1 MLWDLDL
8 GNKKPHFR
16 TVYYSFARVEDPH
29 CPLHNKDRNNIEN
42 HKMKEEK
49 MTGTAVNNSLRIGTA
64 SMGVFIGE
72 ISTLLWDMR
81 WLMLLAGVLIIV
93 DLWLGVHKSF
103 ANNVDIRASRALR
116 RTMMK
121 IADYLCVVILGA
133 VVGKALGEP
142 LGCSAIVIAVVLMSI
157 ACLCE
162 LDSIISNWGEIK
174 GVKIN
179 VFKIILGLVGYKRKE
194 LGEAL
199 KGTITITKKRKK

>member
-1 MLWDLDL
+1 
-8 GNKKPHFR
+8 
-16 TVYYSFARVEDPH
+16 
-29 CPLHNKDRNNIEN
+29 
-42 HKMKEEK
+42 

-81 WLMLLAGVLIIV
+81 WLMLLAGVLIVV
-93 DLWLGVHKSF
+93 DLWLGVHNSI

-157 ACLCE
+157 ACLCK
-162 LDSIISNWGEIK
+162 LFADYFSKKCGDSECQRARSIVWL
-174 GVKIN
+174 IN
-179 VFKIILGLVGYKRKE
+179 HFFQSRFTCLLFLPSAR
-194 LGEAL
+194 
-199 KGTITITKKRKK
+199 

>member
-1 MLWDLDL
+1 
-8 GNKKPHFR
+8 
-16 TVYYSFARVEDPH
+16 
-29 CPLHNKDRNNIEN
+29 
-42 HKMKEEK
+42 

-64 SMGVFIGE
+64 SMGVFLGE

-81 WLMLLAGVLIIV
+81 WLMLLAGVLIVV
-93 DLWLGVHKSF
+93 DLWLGVHKSI

-199 KGTITITKKRKK
+199 KSTITITKKRKK

>member
-1 MLWDLDL
+1 
-8 GNKKPHFR
+8 
-16 TVYYSFARVEDPH
+16 
-29 CPLHNKDRNNIEN
+29 
-42 HKMKEEK
+42 

-93 DLWLGVHKSF
+93 DLWLGVHKSIS
-103 ANNVDIRASRALR
+103 NNVDIRASRALR

-179 VFKIILGLVGYKRKE
+179 VFKIVLGLVGYKRKE
-194 LGEAL
+194 LREAL
-199 KGTITITKKRKK
+199 KGTITKKRKK

>member
-1 MLWDLDL
+1 
-8 GNKKPHFR
+8 
-16 TVYYSFARVEDPH
+16 
-29 CPLHNKDRNNIEN
+29 
-42 HKMKEEK
+42 

-93 DLWLGVHKSF
+93 DLWLGVHKSIS
-103 ANNVDIRASRALR
+103 NNVDIRASRALR

-133 VVGKALGEP
+133 VVGRALGEP

-179 VFKIILGLVGYKRKE
+179 VFKIVLGLVGYKRKE

-199 KGTITITKKRKK
+199 KGSISKKRKK

>member
-1 MLWDLDL
+1 
-8 GNKKPHFR
+8 
-16 TVYYSFARVEDPH
+16 
-29 CPLHNKDRNNIEN
+29 
-42 HKMKEEK
+42 

-93 DLWLGVHKSF
+93 DLWLGVHKSIS
-103 ANNVDIRASRALR
+103 NNVDIRASRALR

-121 IADYLCVVILGA
+121 IADYLCIVILGA

-194 LGEAL
+194 LREAL

>member
-1 MLWDLDL
+1 
-8 GNKKPHFR
+8 
-16 TVYYSFARVEDPH
+16 
-29 CPLHNKDRNNIEN
+29 
-42 HKMKEEK
+42 
-49 MTGTAVNNSLRIGTA
+49 MTGTAVNNSVRIGTA

-72 ISTLLWDMR
+72 ISTLLWNVR

-93 DLWLGVHKSF
+93 DLWLGVHKSIS
-103 ANNVDIRASRALR
+103 NNVDIRASRALR
-116 RTMMK
+116 RTM
-121 IADYLCVVILGA
+121 

-179 VFKIILGLVGYKRKE
+179 FFKIVLGLVGYKRKE

>member
-1 MLWDLDL
+1 
-8 GNKKPHFR
+8 
-16 TVYYSFARVEDPH
+16 
-29 CPLHNKDRNNIEN
+29 
-42 HKMKEEK
+42 

-64 SMGVFIGE
+64 SMGVFLGE

-81 WLMLLAGVLIIV
+81 WLMLLAGVLIVV
-93 DLWLGVHKSF
+93 DLWLGVHKSI

-121 IADYLCVVILGA
+121 IADYLCIVILGA

-179 VFKIILGLVGYKRKE
+179 FFKIVLGLVGYKRKE

-199 KGTITITKKRKK
+199 KGTITITKKRKR

>member
-1 MLWDLDL
+1 
-8 GNKKPHFR
+8 
-16 TVYYSFARVEDPH
+16 
-29 CPLHNKDRNNIEN
+29 
-42 HKMKEEK
+42 

-93 DLWLGVHKSF
+93 DLWLGVHKSIS
-103 ANNVDIRASRALR
+103 NNVDIRASRALR

-194 LGEAL
+194 LREAL

>member
-1 MLWDLDL
+1 
-8 GNKKPHFR
+8 
-16 TVYYSFARVEDPH
+16 
-29 CPLHNKDRNNIEN
+29 
-42 HKMKEEK
+42 

-93 DLWLGVHKSF
+93 DLWLGVHKSIS
-103 ANNVDIRASRALR
+103 NNVDIRASRALR

-179 VFKIILGLVGYKRKE
+179 VFKIVLDLVGYKRKE

>member
-1 MLWDLDL
+1 
-8 GNKKPHFR
+8 
-16 TVYYSFARVEDPH
+16 
-29 CPLHNKDRNNIEN
+29 
-42 HKMKEEK
+42 

-64 SMGVFIGE
+64 SVGVFIGE

-93 DLWLGVHKSF
+93 DLWLGVHKSIS
-103 ANNVDIRASRALR
+103 NNVDIRASRALR

-121 IADYLCVVILGA
+121 IADYLCIVILGA

-179 VFKIILGLVGYKRKE
+179 VFKIILGLVG
-194 LGEAL
+194 
-199 KGTITITKKRKK
+199 

>member
-1 MLWDLDL
+1 
-8 GNKKPHFR
+8 
-16 TVYYSFARVEDPH
+16 
-29 CPLHNKDRNNIEN
+29 
-42 HKMKEEK
+42 

-93 DLWLGVHKSF
+93 DLWLGVHKSIS
-103 ANNVDIRASRALR
+103 NNVDIRASRALR

-179 VFKIILGLVGYKRKE
+179 VFKIVLGLVGYKRKE
-194 LGEAL
+194 LREAL

>member
-1 MLWDLDL
+1 
-8 GNKKPHFR
+8 
-16 TVYYSFARVEDPH
+16 
-29 CPLHNKDRNNIEN
+29 
-42 HKMKEEK
+42 

-93 DLWLGVHKSF
+93 DLWLGVHKSIS
-103 ANNVDIRASRALR
+103 NNVNIRASRALR

-121 IADYLCVVILGA
+121 IADYLCIVILGA

-194 LGEAL
+194 LREAL

>member
-1 MLWDLDL
+1 
-8 GNKKPHFR
+8 
-16 TVYYSFARVEDPH
+16 
-29 CPLHNKDRNNIEN
+29 
-42 HKMKEEK
+42 

-93 DLWLGVHKSF
+93 DLWLGVHKSIS
-103 ANNVDIRASRALR
+103 NNVDIRASRALR

-121 IADYLCVVILGA
+121 IADYLCIVILGA

-194 LGEAL
+194 LREAL
-199 KGTITITKKRKK
+199 KGTITKKRKK

>member
-1 MLWDLDL
+1 
-8 GNKKPHFR
+8 
-16 TVYYSFARVEDPH
+16 
-29 CPLHNKDRNNIEN
+29 
-42 HKMKEEK
+42 

-64 SMGVFIGE
+64 SMGVFISE

-93 DLWLGVHKSF
+93 DLWLGVHKSI

-179 VFKIILGLVGYKRKE
+179 VFKIVLGLVGYKRKE

-199 KGTITITKKRKK
+199 KGTITKKRKK

>member
-1 MLWDLDL
+1 
-8 GNKKPHFR
+8 
-16 TVYYSFARVEDPH
+16 
-29 CPLHNKDRNNIEN
+29 
-42 HKMKEEK
+42 
-49 MTGTAVNNSLRIGTA
+49 MTGTAVNNSVRIGTA

-72 ISTLLWDMR
+72 ISTLLWNVR

-93 DLWLGVHKSF
+93 DLWLGVHKSIS
-103 ANNVDIRASRALR
+103 NNVDIRASRALR

-179 VFKIILGLVGYKRKE
+179 FFKIVLALVGYKRKE
-194 LGEAL
+194 LGKAL